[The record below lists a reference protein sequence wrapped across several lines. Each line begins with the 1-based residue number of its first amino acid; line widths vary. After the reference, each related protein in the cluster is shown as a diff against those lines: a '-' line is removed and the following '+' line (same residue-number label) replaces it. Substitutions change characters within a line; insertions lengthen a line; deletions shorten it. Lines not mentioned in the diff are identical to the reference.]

1 MRATRV
7 FLAALALT
15 GVNAAIPAAA
25 AAQEAPGAVY
35 TMTNAA
41 AGNTVLA
48 FERYADGRL
57 AAGAAL
63 PTGGLGSGDGLG
75 NQSAVVLTDN
85 QRWLFVVNPG
95 SHDISSFAV
104 EAAGLKLIDRIPSGG
119 LRPISVTVFRDLL
132 YVLNAG
138 GQAGGVDTISGFRVD
153 PHGTLS
159 PIAGSTQP
167 LSGAST
173 GPAQVSFSPNGRV
186 LVVTEKA
193 TNLIDT
199 YVVDAAGVAQWPQS
213 FGSSGVTPFGF
224 AFGKRDVLVV
234 SEAFGGAPDASAVS
248 SYIVGADGTL
258 QTVSASVPTTET
270 AACWLVITNDGRY
283 SYTTNAGSGTISG
296 YRIGFDGTLTRLDA
310 DGRTGVTGPGSTP
323 LDMAI
328 TGDGRY
334 LYSLNAGDGTLGAFG
349 VAADGSLQAIP
360 GLSGL
365 PAGINGLAAR

>member
-1 MRATRV
+1 
-7 FLAALALT
+7 
-15 GVNAAIPAAA
+15 
-25 AAQEAPGAVY
+25 
-35 TMTNAA
+35 MTNDA
-41 AGNTVLA
+41 AGNAVLA
-48 FERYADGRL
+48 FERYADGSL
-57 AAGAAL
+57 AAGAAF
-63 PTGGLGSGDGLG
+63 PTAGLGSGDGLG
-75 NQSAVVLTDN
+75 NQSAVILTDN

-104 EAAGLKLIDRIPSGG
+104 EADGLRLIDRVPSGG

-138 GQAGGVDTISGFRVD
+138 GQVGDVDTISGFRVD

-159 PIAGSTQP
+159 AIPGSTRP
-167 LSGAST
+167 LSAASA
-173 GPAQVSFSPNGRV
+173 GPAQVSFSPDGRV

-199 YVVDAAGVAQWPQS
+199 YVVDAAGVAQPPQS
-213 FGSSGVTPFGF
+213 FAASGVTPFGF

-234 SEAFGGAPDASAVS
+234 SEAFGGAPDASAAS

-283 SYTTNAGSGTISG
+283 GYTTNAGSGTISG
-296 YRIGFDGTLTRLDA
+296 YRIGFDGTLTLLDA

-334 LYSLNAGDGTLGAFG
+334 LYSLNAGDGTLGAFR

-360 GLSGL
+360 GFSGL